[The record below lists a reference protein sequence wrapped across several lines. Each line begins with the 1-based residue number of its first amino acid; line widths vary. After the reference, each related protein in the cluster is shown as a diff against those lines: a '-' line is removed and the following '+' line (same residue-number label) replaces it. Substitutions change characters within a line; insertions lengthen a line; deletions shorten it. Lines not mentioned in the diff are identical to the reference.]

1 MSATATLIVEVILA
15 LITLG
20 IAHRNAKGISEEE
33 IQAEIEKVY
42 AKFRLKDPNY
52 LPEV

>member
-15 LITLG
+15 LVTLG
-20 IAHRNAKGISEEE
+20 VAHKNAKDISEEE
-33 IQAEIEKVY
+33 IQAEIENVY
-42 AKFRLKDPNY
+42 KKFRLKDPNY